1 MKYTIKLL
9 FVLVLTS
16 SLMIG
21 CEDYLDINVD
31 PNNSTSAPI
40 EGLLINTT
48 LETTRNTQRV
58 GNTTSYFVQ
67 HFASPNEASSTDT
80 HEPVSYDGTWE
91 DLYLNIGDLV
101 ELIGQAET
109 IGAPHYSGI
118 AKVMKAY
125 NLGLLVSMFGDA
137 PYSEAFNPEEILQPV
152 YDSSEDIYDVMFTL
166 LSEAVTELQATEA
179 VAVPGADDLIFGG
192 DLAAWERTAYALRA
206 RYLNHYTKLGSYD
219 PSAVL
224 SAVDNAFTSS
234 EEDFEM
240 NFFEGANVTQN
251 PWYRAAVNNAGLLL
265 QAWLS
270 DQIVDQLNGTTYG
283 IVDPRID
290 FITAQIDAGGYVG
303 TRNGAGRG
311 AASEQGDRSVLA
323 VGSYYASGPTAAL
336 ENITYAELKFI
347 EAEAALGIDNPR
359 AYQAYEEGIR
369 AHMTKL
375 GVEQAEIDAYWS
387 EPEVSSQADFGID
400 KIMKEKYVATFL
412 NPETWN
418 DARRYDYGYEGFDIP
433 ANHNPNLNGEMIRL
447 VRYPESEIQR
457 NAGNVPDRTMLG
469 RIFWDQ

>member
-31 PNNSTSAPI
+31 PNNPTSAPI

-80 HEPVSYDGTWE
+80 HESVSYDETWE
-91 DLYLNIGDLV
+91 NLYLNIGDLV
-101 ELIGQAET
+101 ELIDQAED

-125 NLGLLVSMFGDA
+125 NLGLLVSMFGDV

-152 YDSSEDIYDVMFTL
+152 YDSSEDIYDVMLTL
-166 LSEAVTELQATEA
+166 LSEALTELQATES
-179 VAVPGADDLIFGG
+179 VAVPGGDDLIFGG
-192 DLAAWERTAYALRA
+192 DLGAWERTAYALRA
-206 RYLNHYTKLGSYD
+206 RYLNHYSKLGSYD

-224 SAVDNAFTSS
+224 NAVDNAFTSS

-290 FITAQIDAGGYVG
+290 FITAEIDAGGYVG

-336 ENITYAELKFI
+336 ENVTYAELKFI
-347 EAEAALGIDNPR
+347 EAEAALGIDNTR

-387 EPEVSSQADFGID
+387 EPEVSSQAEFGID

-418 DARRYDYGYEGFDIP
+418 DARRYDYGYEGFRVP
-433 ANHNPNLNGEMIRL
+433 ANHNPNLGGEMIRL
-447 VRYPESEIQR
+447 VRYPDSEIQR
-457 NAGNVPDRTMLG
+457 NAGNVPDRSMLG